1 MLENLFIAFDL
12 LAGFLNMFPLRVQS
26 KDTEARTVSVGL
38 VLTLLPTFNRYFV
51 TRKQVLYV

>member
-38 VLTLLPTFNRYFV
+38 VLTLLPTFNR
-51 TRKQVLYV
+51 KQVLYV